1 MQLILKC
8 QVMNAEHKTV
18 FRNSLGVLV
27 TELEAK
33 NQSSVQI
40 PQASKFPSRTL
51 E

>member
-1 MQLILKC
+1 
-8 QVMNAEHKTV
+8 MNPQHETV

-33 NQSSVQI
+33 NQGSVQI

-51 E
+51 IELYVAVYV